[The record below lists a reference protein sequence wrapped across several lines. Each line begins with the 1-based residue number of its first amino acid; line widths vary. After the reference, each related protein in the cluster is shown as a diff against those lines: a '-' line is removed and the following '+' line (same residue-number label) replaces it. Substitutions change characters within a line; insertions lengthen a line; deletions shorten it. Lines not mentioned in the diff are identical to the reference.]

1 MDDQEDGSSSL
12 RTQREGPPKIYEEI
26 IISLEAD
33 VRKHIRIE
41 QQLKLHIES
50 IESRVDEL
58 EGENEVLQEKLK
70 QELDVRESEQD
81 VFS

>member
-1 MDDQEDGSSSL
+1 MSSF
-12 RTQREGPPKIYEEI
+12 TQREDPPKVYEEMI
-26 IISLEAD
+26 QNLEAE

-58 EGENEVLQEKLK
+58 ETEIEK
-70 QELDVRESEQD
+70 S
-81 VFS
+81 